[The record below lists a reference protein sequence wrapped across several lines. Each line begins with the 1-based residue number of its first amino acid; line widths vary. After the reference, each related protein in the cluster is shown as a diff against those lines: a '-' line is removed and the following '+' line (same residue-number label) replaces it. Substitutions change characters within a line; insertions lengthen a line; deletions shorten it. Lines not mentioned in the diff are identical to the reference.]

1 MPRPLLEVGCSLLAL
16 SEASGGRLEVFWE
29 APTLLLLATIPAV
42 LALAAFGMS
51 YGRMSSGAKGGI
63 LWAFLLTIGP
73 FLVASVLGISGQMDS
88 GGIQYVIAISPL
100 TALGGAPFAAISNLS
115 ASGQE
120 MKLEVVGVSIAV
132 NAALAL
138 VAYRR
143 SRELWTKV

>member
-1 MPRPLLEVGCSLLAL
+1 MSFSSWGFDSPLPHHLVKPFSKE
-16 SEASGGRLEVFWE
+16 GGF
-29 APTLLLLATIPAV
+29 
-42 LALAAFGMS
+42 AA
-51 YGRMSSGAKGGI
+51 SGAKGGI

-73 FLVASVLGISGQMDS
+73 FLVASVLGISGQMES

-100 TALGGAPFAAISNLS
+100 TALGGAPFAAVSNLS

-120 MKLEVVGVSIAV
+120 MKLEVVSIAV

-143 SRELWTKV
+143 SRELWKKV